1 MFVCEISE
9 QRFDPS
15 RPWEVSVFLSKAFYN
30 WAIKRNGALKFKPLF
45 LNSRETNYKRL
56 IDCDGA
62 CPRRQINLPMARGV
76 IKKPFGATGWRAL
89 VIGWL
94 QDLNAIL
101 SKEPVMCERSYG
113 LYERPFQDARLCFCV
128 PLSKHLASYL
138 VASLASL
145 TKFWRHSSDF
155 RWPCSL
161 HHALLISSVLIA
173 SIFLSRSDISD
184 A

>member
-15 RPWEVSVFLSKAFYN
+15 RPWEVSVFLPKAFYN

-94 QDLNAIL
+94 QDLKCHLVKRTCYVRTKLWPLWKTLSGCKTLLLCTTIKTPRIL
-101 SKEPVMCERSYG
+101 SRRIFSFTNQIFA
-113 LYERPFQDARLCFCV
+113 PFVRF
-128 PLSKHLASYL
+128 
-138 VASLASL
+138 SLALFVTS
-145 TKFWRHSSDF
+145 
-155 RWPCSL
+155 C
-161 HHALLISSVLIA
+161 IA
-173 SIFLSRSDISD
+173 HF
-184 A
+184 